1 VEQLPQPK
9 IEMGLPKAQAFKPR
23 STLREVGRGFFR
35 AHAQMLNTYH
45 FHFYQESPAIMAK
58 LDELTTKVDAINT
71 NLNEQAD
78 EVGRV
83 VAILA
88 DIRAQLAGGL
98 TADEAA
104 ALDVKLDEVVVRSQ
118 AVEDSLRSTT

>member
-1 VEQLPQPK
+1 
-9 IEMGLPKAQAFKPR
+9 
-23 STLREVGRGFFR
+23 
-35 AHAQMLNTYH
+35 MLNTYH

-88 DIRAQLAGGL
+88 DVRAQLAGGL

>member
-1 VEQLPQPK
+1 
-9 IEMGLPKAQAFKPR
+9 
-23 STLREVGRGFFR
+23 
-35 AHAQMLNTYH
+35 MLNTTYH
-45 FHFYQESPAIMAK
+45 FHFYTENPAIMGK
-58 LDELTTKVDAINT
+58 LDELSAKVDAINT

-88 DIRAQLAGGL
+88 DVRAQLAGGL